1 MQALNQWQHPVAS
14 SEALDVLH
22 RRIQPD
28 TRLPIPVFSNPFFGP
43 PKPVPARIP
52 EDFFFFQF
60 FLEEFLHRNV
70 VLEGS

>member
-1 MQALNQWQHPVAS
+1 LRA
-14 SEALDVLH
+14 
-22 RRIQPD
+22 
-28 TRLPIPVFSNPFFGP
+28 RLPIPVFRNPFFGP

-52 EDFFFFQF
+52 EDFSFFLF